1 MNYLLSVVLHH
12 WPSNPL
18 PALCRLTIHQN
29 GPFSASLTGL
39 ICVCEHCMEIV
50 NCRGT
55 NYFQFPTCQLC
66 GSAILCFQDGNTRRA
81 KDARCIESTF
91 RYSHRAIPQSGSG
104 TRRRI
109 PDFEERELHFT
120 GRNEKRFA
128 SLDRMK
134 YREKWWVIDV
144 GGGNLRVMFC

>member
-1 MNYLLSVVLHH
+1 MLS
-12 WPSNPL
+12 L

-91 RYSHRAIPQSGSG
+91 RYSHQAIPQSGSG

-120 GRNEKRFA
+120 GRNEKTICLA
-128 SLDRMK
+128 GQNEISGEVVGDRCWR
-134 YREKWWVIDV
+134 REFKGDV
-144 GGGNLRVMFC
+144 FC